1 MNNLIVLPMV
11 IPLITAIILVFI
23 RDYIR
28 MQRFITV
35 ISLLSNV
42 TISLYILHIIQIEG
56 ILRLD
61 FGGWLPPF
69 GILFVADS
77 FAMLLVTATNIVSAI
92 VIIYA
97 FYTIGEGREK
107 LYFYPFVHFL
117 IAGVNGSFLTGDLF
131 NLFVTFEVMLL
142 ASYVLLTL
150 GAGKRQLVESLKY
163 IAINVIS
170 SSLFLIAIAY
180 LYGSLGTLNMA
191 HLSVRIAEVGQT
203 PLLTIISLLFLIV
216 FSLKSGLL
224 LYHWLPGS
232 YSTPPTAIAALF
244 GALLTK
250 VGIYAIIRTFT
261 LLFYHETATTHTI
274 IGVMAGLTLIGGMIG
289 VIAYPN
295 IRYIV
300 SYNVIISVGFILV
313 GLAVME
319 TIAMEGAVFY
329 LIHDIFS
336 KALLFLVA
344 GTTIYLAKTD
354 KIDEISGLIRYYP
367 ALGWSF
373 FLTILSLAGIPPLS
387 GFLGKILIAQGA
399 ITNGSFLLLALG
411 FLSSFIVLYSLLRVF
426 MNCYWG
432 ETIIDAEEATPLRK
446 GLLVPSLML
455 VGLSFFLGIGS
466 EVVAPYVINA
476 AETLMEPQIYID
488 AVLEN
493 IEVK

>member
-1 MNNLIVLPMV
+1 MNNIIVLPMI
-11 IPLITAIILVFI
+11 IPLLTAILLVFF
-23 RDYIR
+23 RKRLRLQR
-28 MQRFITV
+28 MLTML
-35 ISLLSNV
+35 SLLINV
-42 TISLYILHIIQIEG
+42 IVSMYIVHLIATNG

-69 GILFVADS
+69 GITFVADS
-77 FAMLLVTATNIVSAI
+77 FAMLLVTATNIVST
-92 VIIYA
+92 IITVYA
-97 FYTIGEGREK
+97 FYSIGEKREA

-150 GAGKRQLVESLKY
+150 GATKAQLVESLKY
-163 IAINVIS
+163 IAINVVS

-203 PLLTIISLLFLIV
+203 PLLTVISLLFLVV

-261 LLFYHETATTHTI
+261 LLFYHETAITHTV
-274 IGVMAGLTLIGGMIG
+274 IGIMAGLTLLGGMIG
-289 VIAYPN
+289 AVAYPN

-319 TIAMEGAVFY
+319 TTALAGATVY
-329 LIHDIFS
+329 LIHDIFV
-336 KALLFLVA
+336 KALLFLLA
-344 GTTIYLAKTD
+344 GTTIYVAKTD
-354 KIDEISGLIRYYP
+354 QIDEMSGLIRPYP
-367 ALGWSF
+367 MLGWSF
-373 FLTILSLAGIPPLS
+373 FLTVLALAGIPPLS
-387 GFLGKILIAQGA
+387 GFLGKILIVQGA
-399 ITNGSFLLLALG
+399 ISTKSFMLLGLG
-411 FLSSFIVLYSLLRVF
+411 LLSSFVVLYSLLRIF
-426 MNCYWG
+426 MNVFWG
-432 ETIIDAEEATPLRK
+432 ETIIDMSEARPLQK
-446 GLLVPSLML
+446 GLLLPIVAL
-455 VGLSFFLGIGS
+455 VALSFFLGLGPEFI
-466 EVVAPYVINA
+466 APYVTDA
-476 AETLMEPQIYID
+476 AETLMNPQQYID
-488 AVLEN
+488 AILDN
-493 IEVK
+493 